1 MIDPETMHVTPIE
14 VTTELPAALA
24 PLSEVARNY
33 WWSWQPKAWALFQEV
48 DPELWSK
55 CQHNPVKLLDLA
67 PRERLENLADDRRF
81 LASVQ
86 AVRNALQNDLDGP
99 AWFAQQPGG
108 DGPAKIAYFCA
119 EFGITES
126 FQIYSGGLGCLAG
139 DHLKSASELGVP
151 LTAVGLLYR
160 RGYFQQH
167 LSADGW
173 QMEYNPELDF
183 ERLPLERVKA
193 PGSDDPLTID
203 VDLPGR
209 SVAVAVWRTEV
220 GRVPL
225 YLLDTDLEANRPND
239 RRITNQLY
247 GGDQEHRIQ
256 QEIVLGIA
264 GHRALEAL
272 GLRPDICHLNEGHAA
287 FVALE
292 RIRRLLE
299 DHPGLSF
306 DEARQMAAASH
317 VFTTHTPVPAG
328 IDRFPSALVEK
339 YFRQFHPSLHLDMEG
354 VLALGRDNVFDKTE
368 PFSMATLAIRTS
380 DFCNGVSK
388 LHGEVSRDM
397 WKAIWPGVPAPE
409 VPIGH
414 VTNGV
419 HAKSWL
425 HADLAEALAA
435 QTDDLPKNAS
445 LDAKLDRALVEPFE
459 AVRKIPDEELWR
471 IHQEC
476 RKALLA
482 FCCKVSPVRPEH
494 LGPARHYDAPL
505 DPQGFTVGFAR
516 RFATYKRG
524 ALFLQ
529 DPERLL
535 RLVRSETYP
544 VQFVIAGKA
553 HPADFGGKELIQRI
567 VRFADD
573 HDVAHRIV
581 FVENYDIH
589 VARMLV
595 QGCDI
600 WLNNPRRGMEA
611 SGTSGMKSA
620 MNGVP
625 NCSILD
631 GWWDEAYEPEVG
643 WAIGGRM
650 NLDNEQAADRI
661 ESRALYNLLEQ
672 EIVPEFYD
680 RDANGVPRAWVQRMK
695 ASIARLGHAF
705 STNRMVQDYAT
716 RYYLPAI
723 ERATRMASDDLAPAR
738 ELARCKGTL
747 RYAWPAVRVRSVA
760 AHAPGAV
767 RPDHDVDVVVEI
779 EHDGLNPADLRV
791 QACIGEA
798 DSTGALGDLAVAEL
812 DLNPAKN
819 GQDGISQYTGRVR
832 PDRPGRFGLCVR
844 VLPACDLPTP
854 VSEPGLIR
862 WHGQVEAA
870 PAHTAAA
877 PAKAGAKA

>member
-1 MIDPETMHVTPIE
+1 MIDPDSLHVTPIE
-14 VTTELPAALA
+14 VTTQLPPALA
-24 PLSEVARNY
+24 PLAEIASNY
-33 WWSWQPKAWALFQEV
+33 WWTWQPRAKALFAQV
-48 DPELWSK
+48 DPDLWVR
-55 CQHNPVKLLDLA
+55 CQHNPVKLLDWA
-67 PRERLENLADDRRF
+67 SAERLEDLAHDKRF
-81 LASVQ
+81 LDQVKR
-86 AVRNALQNDLDGP
+86 VRTSLQNDIDGP
-99 AWFAQQPGG
+99 SWFANQPGG
-108 DGPAKIAYFCA
+108 TQGHVAYFCA

-139 DHLKSASELGVP
+139 DHLKSASELGIP

-167 LSADGW
+167 LTADGW

-183 ERLPLERVKA
+183 ERLPLERVAA
-193 PGSDDPLTID
+193 PGTDEPLN
-203 VDLPGR
+203 VEVALPGR
-209 SVAVAVWRTEV
+209 SVTVAVWRTDV
-220 GRVPL
+220 GRIPL
-225 YLLDTDLEANRPND
+225 YLLDTDVEDNRPED

-256 QEIVLGIA
+256 QEIVLGIG

-272 GLRPDICHLNEGHAA
+272 GLRPDVCHLNEGHAA

-299 DHPGLSF
+299 DHEGLNF
-306 DEARQMAAASH
+306 DEARQQAAASH

-328 IDRFPSALVEK
+328 IDRFPKELVEK
-339 YFRQFHPSLHLDMEG
+339 YFKLFHASLHLDMEG
-354 VLALGRDNVFDKTE
+354 VLALGRDNVFNKDE

-397 WKAIWPGVPAPE
+397 WKDIWPGVPTPE

-425 HADLAEALAA
+425 CPELNAALREHADPVADNADDDAKLAA
-435 QTDDLPKNAS
+435 QLH
-445 LDAKLDRALVEPFE
+445 EPFE
-459 AVRKIPDEELWR
+459 AVRRIPDEELWR
-471 IHQEC
+471 MHQD
-476 RKALLA
+476 RRRDLLA
-482 FCCKVSPVRPEH
+482 FCCRISPMRPEH
-494 LGPARHYDAPL
+494 LGPARHVGASL
-505 DPQGFTVGFAR
+505 DPEALTVGFAR

-529 DPERLL
+529 DPQRLL
-535 RLVRSETYP
+535 ALLRNADHP

-553 HPADFGGKELIQRI
+553 HPADHGGKELIQRI

-581 FVENYDIH
+581 FVENYDIE

-611 SGTSGMKSA
+611 SGTSGMKAA

-631 GWWDEAYEPEVG
+631 GWWDEAAEDKVG
-643 WAIGGRM
+643 WNIGTRM
-650 NLDNEQAADRI
+650 NLDNPQAADRI

-680 RDANGVPRAWVQRMK
+680 RDANGVPRRWVQRMK
-695 ASIARLGHAF
+695 ASIARLGPAF
-705 STNRMVQDYAT
+705 GTNRMVKDYANQ
-716 RYYLPAI
+716 YYRPAL
-723 ERATRMASDDLAPAR
+723 ERAAHMAADDLAPAR
-738 ELARCKGTL
+738 ELARCKGAL
-747 RYAWPAVRVRSVA
+747 RGAWHGVRVRSVV

-767 RPDHDVDVVVEI
+767 RPADDVRVVAEVE
-779 EHDGLNPADLRV
+779 HPGLPAGDLRV
-791 QACIGEA
+791 QACLGEA
-798 DSTGALGDLAVAEL
+798 DQTGALGDLAIAEL
-812 DLNPAKN
+812 SFDAATDDADVSRFV
-819 GQDGISQYTGRVR
+819 GQVQ
-832 PDRPGRFGLCVR
+832 PDRTGRFGLCVR
-844 VLPACDLPTP
+844 VLPACELVTP
-854 VSEPGLIR
+854 VSEPGLIC
-862 WHGQVEAA
+862 WHGQPEPAAATDEAPEPEAA
-870 PAHTAAA
+870 TA
-877 PAKAGAKA
+877 